1 MRTVKHVDARRA
13 QEMEDEI
20 LARAL
25 QQSESDPSNVIAN
38 KEVHNPVQQTV
49 ECLKETM
56 LQIDSDAAL
65 AMQLQEA
72 ESSGQNDVI
81 DFSART
87 NEDFS
92 IDDEESDEID
102 WQDGDQNLGAG
113 QEQDE
118 SVARYLH
125 SDDETAHHE
134 NLVDVRKHSQA
145 RHGEDGS
152 DDEIAW
158 KDGDEKGKAASQT
171 LENRRN
177 GVSHEDHLV
186 SQKTNGGQT
195 TLHAT
200 QSPIEKK
207 RQVSFMEGSDF
218 DVAQVKDE
226 NSMALEHAQATAA
239 NLTNWAGR
247 AFRQAIAQHAQQTG
261 SPEKASHSNSKETKP
276 TKDCNE
282 SNFDVQAT
290 APSLKQAARPSV
302 QHPFVTNESSR
313 DRSAPSES
321 ANLNESASLCGLL
334 EGGAASLQEQADIL
348 NAETRRHERDID
360 TVTDEMKSEVI
371 QLIQLFGI
379 PYVESPAEAEAQC
392 VKLEDLGLVDGIVT
406 EDSDVFVFGGKSIYR
421 NIFDDQKYV
430 EVYLAKDAERELALG
445 RNEMVALA
453 MLLGCDYSE
462 GVKGVGIVNGMEV
475 LQAFD
480 VSEGVKEGLT
490 KFRKWLDGFDPDDA
504 RKKKVE
510 SDDEL
515 SAERKFSVKH
525 KSARTQWN
533 APANFPADN
542 VINAYLKPVVDSSS
556 DHFSWG
562 VPDLGK
568 LLVFCQR
575 NMGWEQ
581 SDTRKLLEPVLQRLE
596 DSSRQTRLESF
607 FMKYDDNIQFAN
619 VKSKRLREVF
629 ESSRKQSSS
638 GNESPKKRARSKP

>member
-1 MRTVKHVDARRA
+1 
-13 QEMEDEI
+13 
-20 LARAL
+20 
-25 QQSESDPSNVIAN
+25 
-38 KEVHNPVQQTV
+38 
-49 ECLKETM
+49 
-56 LQIDSDAAL
+56 
-65 AMQLQEA
+65 
-72 ESSGQNDVI
+72 
-81 DFSART
+81 
-87 NEDFS
+87 
-92 IDDEESDEID
+92 
-102 WQDGDQNLGAG
+102 
-113 QEQDE
+113 
-118 SVARYLH
+118 
-125 SDDETAHHE
+125 
-134 NLVDVRKHSQA
+134 
-145 RHGEDGS
+145 
-152 DDEIAW
+152 
-158 KDGDEKGKAASQT
+158 
-171 LENRRN
+171 
-177 GVSHEDHLV
+177 
-186 SQKTNGGQT
+186 
-195 TLHAT
+195 
-200 QSPIEKK
+200 
-207 RQVSFMEGSDF
+207 MEGNEF
-218 DVAQVKDE
+218 AVAEVTDG
-226 NSMALEHAQATAA
+226 NAMALEHAQATAA
-239 NLTNWAGR
+239 NLTDWAGR
-247 AFRQAIAQHAQQTG
+247 AFRRAIAQHAQQTG
-261 SPEKASHSNSKETKP
+261 GSEKTRHINVKETKP
-276 TKDCNE
+276 TEDSIE
-282 SNFDVQAT
+282 SNFVVQDT
-290 APSLKQAARPSV
+290 APSVKHASRPSV
-302 QHPFVTNESSR
+302 QYPFVTDESNG
-313 DRSAPSES
+313 DRSVPSER
-321 ANLNESASLCGLL
+321 ANLNESALAGSL
-334 EGGAASLQEQADIL
+334 EGGAASFQEQTDLL
-348 NAETRRHERDID
+348 NAEARRQERDLD
-360 TVTDEMKSEVI
+360 TVTDEMRAEVI